1 MNRKWFL
8 CAASLAFAGGL
19 LYAQAQN
26 APQHDVFFQSGTW
39 EAAVPPPSMMK
50 GNATFAFVS
59 AEAGVPG
66 KVVKGAPY
74 SADAVTESVQTLA
87 DGNRIVNKSTA
98 SVARDSEGRTRREQ
112 SLPMIGPFANEA
124 PAHKMI
130 SINDPVA
137 GATWMLNDDDKTARK
152 LPQIMMV
159 NPADKAQAAVGG
171 GAVMIQKEVHVD
183 TSGTPGVQGEQI
195 MIRRVE
201 TGDSKSLPQPKTE
214 QLGSKNIEGIVA
226 DGTRTTIT
234 IAAGEVGNDRA
245 IDVVDE
251 RWVSSELQT
260 VVMSKH
266 SDPRM
271 GETTYRLTNVS
282 RSEPPATLF
291 QVPADYKV
299 LDSPKTDF
307 LYEKK
312 KM

>member
-1 MNRKWFL
+1 MIRKWFS

-19 LYAQAQN
+19 LYAQAQS
-26 APQHDVFFQSGTW
+26 APPHDVFIQSGTW
-39 EAAVPPPSMMK
+39 EAALPPPLAQ

-130 SINDPVA
+130 TVYDPVA

-152 LPQIMMV
+152 LPQITMV
-159 NPADKAQAAVGG
+159 NTADKMPAPA
-171 GAVMIQKEVHVD
+171 GAGVMIQKEVRVEAS
-183 TSGTPGVQGEQI
+183 TAPGVQGEQI
-195 MIRRVE
+195 MIRRID

-245 IDVVDE
+245 IEVVDE

-299 LDSPKTDF
+299 LESPKPDF